1 MRAFC
6 ALAALL
12 VAALAAPAIALAA
25 PATQEYDLALPEA
38 DGDSETEATEDETAA
53 VAPPTSTPPTAPG
66 PETVAPVAPAAEDGG
81 AGGKPEPRDR
91 SRPRRSAGDTL
102 FASPAPQ
109 RPIENL
115 NTSGSGGGG
124 FPALLVLLGAIAGT
138 CAGFA
143 IWRLRRTG
151 TRPPGSAGTDI
162 SGGTQST

>member
-12 VAALAAPAIALAA
+12 AAALAAPAISLGA

-38 DGDSETEATEDETAA
+38 DGDTEAGEEETGA
-53 VAPPTSTPPTAPG
+53 VAPPTSSPPTAPA
-66 PETVAPVAPAAEDGG
+66 PEEVAPVAPAAGG
-81 AGGKPEPRDR
+81 GGKPEPGDR
-91 SRPRRSAGDTL
+91 SRPRRPADDTV
-102 FASPAPQ
+102 FSSPAPQ
-109 RPIENL
+109 RPIEDL
-115 NTSGSGGGG
+115 NASGSGGGG
-124 FPALLVLLGAIAGT
+124 FPALLVLLGSIAAT

-151 TRPPGSAGTDI
+151 ARPPGSAGTDI